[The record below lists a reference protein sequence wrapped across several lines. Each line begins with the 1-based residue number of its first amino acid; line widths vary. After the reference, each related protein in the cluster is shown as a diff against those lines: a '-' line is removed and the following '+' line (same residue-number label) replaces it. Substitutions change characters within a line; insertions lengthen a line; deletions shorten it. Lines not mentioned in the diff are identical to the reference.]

1 MQQCNV
7 VADISSPAPGNLADS
22 RWKHYSNSTYVME
35 HDSGASPNST
45 AACSALAGLASS
57 RKTSCGLLLVA
68 VLAFCCAEF
77 ALWLV
82 QHGWSPLTAALIDTL
97 LLMLV
102 LGPTSYLLL
111 RPLVRRDTDLHY
123 VEPDTARLGR
133 LLDNS
138 SNEIYLFD
146 ADSLRYTGVSE
157 GARRNLGYDMGELA
171 CLTPLDILGDFSG
184 ERLRALLEPLRQHEI
199 EEVACEAQHRRKD
212 GTAYPVE
219 LRVQLAHG
227 ESPPAFIALVQDIS
241 ERKFYLSA
249 LEHRGLYDPLTE
261 LPNRGLLQDRLRQA
275 VKTAHRSAAPLTVL
289 VLDLVRLRE
298 VNDILGHANGDRVLQ
313 EVAKRLQQGLRDS
326 DTVAR
331 LAGDEFAVVLPGTGV
346 GHVSHVTGAIL
357 KALQQPIVIEGTPL
371 EIEAAIGAA
380 IYPGHGDDAA
390 ILLQRADIA
399 MRIAKTEKMSFIVYD
414 PHDDPYNMRHLRLFG
429 ELRQAISDRA
439 LVLYYQ
445 PQINLGTG
453 RIEGVE
459 ALARWPHAT
468 EGLIQPADFIPMVEQ
483 SGLIRPFTLWML
495 EQAIAQC
502 RRWSDD
508 GIGLKVAVNLSTRNL
523 LDPGLADKIV
533 ELLVRYRVRP
543 AQLMLEITESAMM
556 TRAETALKLIMRLQA
571 IGLSLSIDDFGTGYS
586 SLSYLKRLPVSELK
600 IDHSFVSGMIANEHD
615 AVIVRSTIE
624 LAHNLGLRV
633 VAEGVENEAVL
644 TALTALGC
652 DSVQGYHLG
661 RPLSADEF
669 GHWLAVSPWSAFS
682 PLHSALA

>member
-1 MQQCNV
+1 MADRVITRPSNFIDTLVARSRLKKQGRYRWRLNRCPPGQQCNV
-7 VADISSPAPGNLADS
+7 VADIPAPVPGDITDS

-35 HDSGASPNST
+35 HNSGASSVP
-45 AACSALAGLASS
+45 AAARSALAGLASS
-57 RKTSCGLLLVA
+57 RKTTYGILLVA
-68 VLAFCCAEF
+68 ALALSCAEF
-77 ALWLV
+77 AMLWLV
-82 QHGWSPLTAALIDTL
+82 QDGWSPLSAALIDTL
-97 LLMLV
+97 VLLLV
-102 LGPTSYLLL
+102 LVPVAYLLL
-111 RPLVRRDTDLHY
+111 RPFARRDADTDY
-123 VEPDTARLGR
+123 AERDTARLGR
-133 LLDNS
+133 LLDYS
-138 SNEIYLFD
+138 SNEIYLF
-146 ADSLRYTGVSE
+146 AAGSLRYTGVSE
-157 GARRNLGYDMGELA
+157 GARRNLGYDMDELMR
-171 CLTPLDILGDFSG
+171 LTPLDILGGFSG
-184 ERLRALLEPLRQHEI
+184 DRLRALLEPLRQHEI
-199 EEVACEAQHRRKD
+199 EEVACEAEHRRKN

-219 LRVQLAHG
+219 LRV
-227 ESPPAFIALVQDIS
+227 
-241 ERKFYLSA
+241 
-249 LEHRGLYDPLTE
+249 
-261 LPNRGLLQDRLRQA
+261 RLA
-275 VKTAHRSAAPLTVL
+275 VKTVHRSAAPLTVL
-289 VLDLVRLRE
+289 GLDLVRLRE

-468 EGLIQPADFIPMVEQ
+468 EGLIPPADFIPMVEQ
-483 SGLIRPFTLWML
+483 SGLIRPVTLWML
-495 EQAIAQC
+495 EQASAQC

-644 TALTALGC
+644 TAVTALGC
-652 DSVQGYHLG
+652 DSVQGNHLG
-661 RPLSADEF
+661 PPKTADEF